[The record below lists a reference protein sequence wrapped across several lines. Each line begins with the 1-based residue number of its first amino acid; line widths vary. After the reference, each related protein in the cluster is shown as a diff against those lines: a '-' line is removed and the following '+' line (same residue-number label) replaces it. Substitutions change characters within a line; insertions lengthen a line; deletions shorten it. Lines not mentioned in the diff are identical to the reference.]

1 MMSHNILNII
11 SEIRGGRPVG
21 IVKHAPT
28 NPCDFP
34 MYGCKDGVTIGQ
46 HLNEFDSWKDIKG
59 RSFDQAVT
67 AGLLDNDTTRMPPPP
82 VPTTSKA
89 SQAKRTITDVH
100 DYMDRFENH
109 HITVSKQHLVV
120 DPEYQK
126 AVKKRKMDE
135 DALSAIMRAE
145 NAKVLDAAANGTE
158 LEAPTFTGFDEAR
171 KRPFQKSAH
180 ITECELFAQDK

>member
-1 MMSHNILNII
+1 MSHNILNMI
-11 SEIRGGRPVG
+11 SEIRSGQLVG
-21 IVKHAPT
+21 IVKPAPT
-28 NPCDFP
+28 NPRDFP
-34 MYGCKDGVTIGQ
+34 MYGRKDGVTIGQ
-46 HLNEFDSWKDIKG
+46 HLYEFDSWKDTKG

-67 AGLLDNDTTRMPPPP
+67 AGLLDNDTTLMPPPP
-82 VPTTSKA
+82 IPTTSKA

-109 HITVSKQHLVV
+109 HITVSEQHLVF

-135 DALSAIMRAE
+135 DAAANMRAE

-158 LEAPTFTGFDEAR
+158 LEALTFRDFDEVR
-171 KRPFQKSAH
+171 KRPFQKKRSYY
-180 ITECELFAQDK
+180 